1 MSDDI
6 TCPEPECKSQ
16 DVQKIEKE
24 RIVTTNAGCVD
35 TSIVKKVTIVCS
47 VLGVVVGFIGGIWVG
62 ISDSGT
68 GFFGG
73 LFGGIFLGLFYGIVF
88 GLMIGLAV
96 GVARTFLAKREE
108 STLSKITD
116 CYYVCRSCGK
126 EFRAN

>member
-6 TCPEPECKSQ
+6 ICPECKSR
-16 DVQKIEKE
+16 DVQKIENE
-24 RIVTTNAGCVD
+24 RIVTTNAGCIN

-47 VLGVVVGFIGGIWVG
+47 ILGVVLGFIVGIWMG

-73 LFGGIFLGLFYGIVF
+73 IFLGLFGGIFYGIVF

-96 GVARTFLAKREE
+96 GVAHTFLAKREE
-108 STLSKITD
+108 STQSKITD
-116 CYYVCRSCGK
+116 WYYVCRSCGK